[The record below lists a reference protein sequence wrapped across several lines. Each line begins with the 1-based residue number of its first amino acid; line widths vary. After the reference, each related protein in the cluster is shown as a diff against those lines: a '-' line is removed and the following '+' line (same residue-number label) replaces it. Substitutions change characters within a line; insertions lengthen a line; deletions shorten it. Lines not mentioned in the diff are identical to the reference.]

1 MVTELTIAKDF
12 MEDAVQNRKM
22 FRDFLQTVVE
32 SEEARSRYKDI
43 RELIR
48 RCETLGRFCF
58 YRIIFYTEILTRK
71 VVLCCF
77 FTSETS
83 EKIHNSTFRSQNL
96 SIERNFFK

>member
-48 RCETLGRFCF
+48 RCETLGEFCF
-58 YRIIFYTEILTRK
+58 YTIFYIEILTGK
-71 VVLCCF
+71 LSNQNMIP
-77 FTSETS
+77 TL
-83 EKIHNSTFRSQNL
+83 EK
-96 SIERNFFK
+96 

>member
-1 MVTELTIAKDF
+1 MVTELSIAKDF

-48 RCETLGRFCF
+48 RCETLGGFCF
-58 YRIIFYTEILTRK
+58 YHIEIVIFYIKILTRK
-71 VVLCCF
+71 VVLWGF
-77 FTSETS
+77 FMSEN
-83 EKIHNSTFRSQNL
+83 IHNSTF
-96 SIERNFFK
+96 